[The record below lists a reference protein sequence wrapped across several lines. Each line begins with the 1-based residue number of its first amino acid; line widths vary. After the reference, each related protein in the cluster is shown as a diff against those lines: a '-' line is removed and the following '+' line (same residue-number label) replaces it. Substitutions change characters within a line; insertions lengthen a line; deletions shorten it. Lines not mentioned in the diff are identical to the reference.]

1 MNSPLVRG
9 APLAA
14 LLTPI
19 TALAAGDADIDT
31 LRAELDAMRSQYESR
46 IQALESRLSDAEN
59 AAEIA
64 RQAAGADALSLPMTA
79 PRVLRA
85 EGQSAPSGDRSGGR
99 GGGLFGAVTSGSA
112 FNPQISVILDGNYY
126 QDDAEAGDGAAL
138 VGEAFW
144 PGRSLAHEH
153 GEEGDGH
160 DHGDGG
166 HVHNVAEPGFN
177 FREAEISFTATVD
190 PYFDAA
196 TYISIDGD
204 GNVELEE
211 AYFETRSLPYGLK
224 VKGGKFLSGFGYVN
238 DQHPHQWDFVDQNLP
253 YLNLL
258 GFHGLQDTGLQLT
271 WVPDD
276 LPFYALIG
284 GEALQGNQEIFGAT
298 VNEAEQVAL
307 NLGQTQDGPRLFTAF
322 AKVAPDLG
330 RKHALQFGV
339 SYAHADQQ
347 QQVRT
352 HTHAVAHEHEEDH
365 EHEDEHGHEHEE
377 DHAHEEDHGHD
388 HAHDEGQAHD
398 EEHEHA
404 DHDHMHAQGDGIT
417 EELHETGLA
426 GNADLWGLDLVY
438 KYDAPKAYGQGDI
451 VFQTEYLRSISDMK
465 IRSSA
470 HPEQIGTSRKY
481 TTDGLYAQ
489 ATYGFLPRWKAGLRY
504 DVLGLTNKV
513 SGGGRSEGFGSSDRW
528 TLDVT
533 WSLSEFSQL
542 RAQYAYNDILVT
554 ENEREQFNAF
564 YMQFLVSLG
573 SHGAHKF

>member
-1 MNSPLVRG
+1 MNSSLVRG
-9 APLAA
+9 ALLAA
-14 LLTPI
+14 LPTPI
-19 TALAAGDADIDT
+19 TALAAGDADIDA

-46 IQALESRLSDAEN
+46 IEALESRLSDAEN
-59 AAEIA
+59 AAEVA

-85 EGQSAPSGDRSGGR
+85 QGQAATTGDRSGDRS
-99 GGGLFGAVTSGSA
+99 GGLFGAVTSGSA

-166 HVHNVAEPGFN
+166 HVHNFAEPGFN
-177 FREAEISFTATVD
+177 FREAELSFTATVD

-196 TYISIDGD
+196 TYISIDED

-211 AYFETRSLPYGLK
+211 AYFETRALPWGLK
-224 VKGGKFLSGFGYVN
+224 VKGGKFLSDFGYIN
-238 DQHPHQWDFVDQNLP
+238 RQHPHQWEFVDQNLP

-271 WVPDD
+271 WVPD

-298 VNEAEQVAL
+298 VSEAEQVAL
-307 NLGQTQDGPRLFTAF
+307 NLGETQDGPRLFTAF
-322 AKVAPDLG
+322 AKIAPELG

-347 QQVRT
+347 QAVQT
-352 HTHAVAHEHEEDH
+352 HTHAIAHEHEEDH
-365 EHEDEHGHEHEE
+365 GYEDGHEHEDGHDGDHAHDE
-377 DHAHEEDHGHD
+377 DHAHEE
-388 HAHDEGQAHD
+388 E
-398 EEHEHA
+398 
-404 DHDHMHAQGDGIT
+404 DHDHMHAHGDGIT

-451 VFQTEYLRSISDMK
+451 VFQTEYLRSTSDMK
-465 IRSSA
+465 VRSSA
-470 HPEQIGTSRKY
+470 HPEQIGSSRKY

-513 SGGGRSEGFGSSDRW
+513 KNGLSEGFGSSDRW

-564 YMQFLVSLG
+564 YLQFLMSLG